1 MAKRRKEKDEEEE
14 IDFKI
19 PKFDEEKFLK
29 KERRNIK
36 TSFISFL
43 FGLVMAVITFG
54 FWTLLQGHF
63 LRWDLVFLLAVVNA
77 VWIRYLFT
85 RLDID
90 FTDFGKKQW
99 FSTYAIYFFTW
110 LLVFIVIVNPP
121 FYDEDSPKIEAVV
134 LPNMQELGGTVN
146 IIAKITDNVGI
157 EQQNIAFSLNGED
170 IDDFT
175 YENNIF
181 TYTFTNPDNLTGKFD
196 FIITATDVNDIG
208 AVPINGSFTYS
219 NDTIKLPTPPGTDTP
234 PGPKITYADTIKFDV
249 GTDVSRVYYTVDGGN
264 EINATLNG
272 DFYETTPEYEG
283 WPKDKAVTV
292 TVYADIIFYFVEPLA
307 LQTEIPESIQ
317 YNNTIVD
324 TQIYYFNVSG
334 DPTIGS
340 KESPVAGM
348 PLPQFYQVPG
358 FELVVFLISLI
369 AVVLIFK
376 YRKKDRRN

>member
-36 TSFISFL
+36 TLFISFL

-99 FSTYAIYFFTW
+99 FTTYAVYFFTW

-121 FYDEDSPKIEAVV
+121 FYDEDSPKMEAVI

-181 TYTFTNPDNLTGKFD
+181 TYTFTNPDNLTGDFD
-196 FIITATDVNDIG
+196 FIITATDVNDIE

-219 NDTIKLPTPPGTDTP
+219 NDTIKLPTPPGTDIP

-264 EINATLNG
+264 EINATKNG
-272 DFYETTPEYEG
+272 DYYETNPEYEG

-307 LQTEIPESIQ
+307 LQAEIPESIQ

-324 TQIYYFNVSG
+324 TQTYYFNVSD
-334 DPTIGS
+334 DPTIGQ
-340 KESPVAGM
+340 EDSPTAA
-348 PLPQFYQVPG
+348 LPQPIFYQVPG
-358 FELVVFLISLI
+358 FELAILLISLI

-376 YRKKDRRN
+376 YRKNNRRT

>member
-1 MAKRRKEKDEEEE
+1 MAKRRKEKVEGEEF
-14 IDFKI
+14 DFKL

-29 KERRNIK
+29 RERRNIK
-36 TSFISFL
+36 TSFLSFL
-43 FGLVMAVITFG
+43 FGLIIAAISFG
-54 FWTLLQGHF
+54 FWSLLSGNDF
-63 LRWDLVFLLAVVNA
+63 RWELVLLFGVFSAA
-77 VWIRYLFT
+77 WLKYLFI
-85 RLDID
+85 RLNID
-90 FTDFGKKQW
+90 LTDFGRKGW

-110 LLVFIVIVNPP
+110 LLVLIILVNPP
-121 FYDEDSPKIEAVV
+121 FYDEESPRVEVV
-134 LPNMQELGGTVN
+134 TLPGMQELGGTVN
-146 IIAKITDNVGI
+146 IIAKITDNAGI

-181 TYTFTNPDNLTGKFD
+181 MYTFTNPDNFTGDFD
-196 FIITATDVNDIG
+196 FIITATDVNG
-208 AVPINGSFTYS
+208 YESSINSSFTYS

-249 GTDVSRVYYTVDGGN
+249 GTDVSRVYYTVDGGK

-307 LQTEIPESIQ
+307 LQAEIPESIQ

-324 TQIYYFNVSG
+324 TQTYYFNVSG

-340 KESPVAGM
+340 EESPVVGM
-348 PLPQFYQVPG
+348 PLPQFFQVPG

-376 YRKKDRRN
+376 YRKNNRRN

>member
-36 TSFISFL
+36 TLFISFL
-43 FGLVMAVITFG
+43 FGIVMAVITFG

-77 VWIRYLFT
+77 VWIKYLFI
-85 RLDID
+85 RLDVD

-99 FSTYAIYFFTW
+99 FTTYAIYFFTW

-121 FYDEDSPKIEAVV
+121 FYDEDSPKIEAVI

-146 IIAKITDNVGI
+146 IIAKITDNAGI

-181 TYTFTNPDNLTGKFD
+181 MYTFTNPDNFTGDFD
-196 FIITATDVNDIG
+196 FIITATDVNG
-208 AVPINGSFTYS
+208 YESSINSSFTYS

-234 PGPKITYADTIKFDV
+234 PGPRVTYANTIEFDV
-249 GTDVSRVYYTVDGGN
+249 GTDVSRVYYTVDGGK

-307 LQTEIPESIQ
+307 LQAVIPESIQ

-324 TQIYYFNVSG
+324 TQTYYFNVSG

-340 KESPVAGM
+340 EESPVVGM
-348 PLPQFYQVPG
+348 PLPQFFQVPG

-376 YRKKDRRN
+376 YRKNNRRN